1 MDDFRSAVFPGRPSL
16 TSAERLAATIDAEDR
31 AAAAAQHN
39 RLPLP
44 AVKHVST
51 SANSTRNRVL
61 CVVPTVWPVAP
72 ATYAMVD
79 TWLPLCDR
87 LVISVDARS
96 SSKVGVLMG
105 GRRNVRLTATASIEL
120 VDISRPRSH
129 LHPKWLWV
137 RAAIEHAAAT
147 FALPRGDFDWLL
159 MAEGDAYV
167 RLPELKRYLRQ
178 RRLQP
183 HHKEFV
189 GYCRDGRS
197 PGLSLLSLGALHALG
212 KPSGIELLPI
222 YIRTRAHVCSRIC
235 VLARLA
241 ARAASCPHGSLLLL
255 TASGSSLATPSTA
268 VAPLRANGMGWR
280 E

>member
-16 TSAERLAATIDAEDR
+16 TSAERLAATINAEDR

-197 PGLSLLSLGALHALG
+197 PGLSLLSLGALRALG
-212 KPSGIELLPI
+212 KPSGIELLLSTSE
-222 YIRTRAHVCSRIC
+222 REHTCARAYVCSR
-235 VLARLA
+235 
-241 ARAASCPHGSLLLL
+241 S
-255 TASGSSLATPSTA
+255 
-268 VAPLRANGMGWR
+268 
-280 E
+280 